1 MRLSDFS
8 TLTFDCYGTLI
19 DWESGIVTATRLWLA
34 TKGGTKSD
42 DAILE
47 TFAQSESTQQRE
59 TPAMLYPELLAHTLH
74 RMAKAWGVSASDEEA
89 AAFGNSVK
97 DWPAFPD
104 AAEALA
110 RLKQHYRLVILS
122 NVDRASFAHSNAKLG
137 VEFDAVY
144 TAEDVGSYKPNPA
157 NFRYMLEKEA
167 AAGIPA
173 AKILHTAQSLFHD
186 HVQAKAHG
194 LTSAWIDR
202 RLDADGWGATM
213 PPEAPVTPDLHF
225 PSLEAMADAR
235 EVAEP
240 AQVRGDNERLTE

>member
-1 MRLSDFS
+1 MNLSDFS

-19 DWESGIVTATRLWLA
+19 DWEGGIVAATRPWLA
-34 TKGGTKSD
+34 SKGVEKSA

-74 RMAKAWGVSASDEEA
+74 RMGKAWSLSASAAEA
-89 AAFGNSVK
+89 ATFGNSVK

-104 AAEALA
+104 AAAALA

-122 NVDRASFAHSNAKLG
+122 NVDRTSFAHSNAKLG

-144 TAEDVGSYKPNPA
+144 TAQDVGSYKPNPA
-157 NFRYMLEKEA
+157 NFRFMLEKEA
-167 AAGIPA
+167 VAGIAPE
-173 AKILHTAQSLFHD
+173 KILHTAQSLFHD

-202 RLDADGWGATM
+202 RVDADGWGATM
-213 PPEAPVTPDLHF
+213 PPEAPVTPDFHF
-225 PSLEAMADAR
+225 PTLEAMAEAR
-235 EVAEP
+235 EAE
-240 AQVRGDNERLTE
+240 

>member
-1 MRLSDFS
+1 MHLSDFN

-19 DWESGIVTATRLWLA
+19 DWESGISTAVRQWLA
-34 TKGGTKSD
+34 GKGPEKAD

-47 TFAQSESTQQRE
+47 AFANAESTQQRE
-59 TPAMLYPELLAHTLH
+59 TPAMLYPQLLAKTLH
-74 RMAKAWGVSASDEEA
+74 RMAAVWGLTASNNEA

-110 RLKQHYRLVILS
+110 RLKRHYRLVILS
-122 NVDRASFAHSNAKLG
+122 NVDRASFQHSKAKLG
-137 VEFDAVY
+137 DVFDAVY
-144 TAEDVGSYKPNPA
+144 TAEDVGSYKPNPR
-157 NFRYMLEKEA
+157 NFTYMLEKEA

-186 HVQAKAHG
+186 HVQAKRQG

-213 PPEAPVTPDLHF
+213 PPEAPVTPDFHF
-225 PSLEAMADAR
+225 PTLEAMADAR
-235 EVAEP
+235 EEE
-240 AQVRGDNERLTE
+240 G